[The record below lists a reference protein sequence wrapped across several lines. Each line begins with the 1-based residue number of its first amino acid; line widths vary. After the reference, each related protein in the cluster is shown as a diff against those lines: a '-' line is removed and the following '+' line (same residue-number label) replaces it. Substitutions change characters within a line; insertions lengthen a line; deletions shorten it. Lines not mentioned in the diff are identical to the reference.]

1 VLPEG
6 GTLFHAKN
14 GSHYEAMAAQHAV
27 SWYKSIR
34 KQIDVPNGSLW
45 LVTGCMKSKSWGIAA
60 FSRPD
65 DLCFIPSWWSNGYY
79 WQPAK
84 PEVARGGPTSKDL
97 PKGLTNQCTFI
108 QGYRIM
114 LREDVHDS
122 NFKPRIGV
130 PSEEGRTSNV
140 IREQLHQTLNPG
152 IHNQSSMDPSSG
164 QSVQGSSYMKSDTE
178 FEVCLWQSGSYL
190 SSADY

>member
-1 VLPEG
+1 
-6 GTLFHAKN
+6 
-14 GSHYEAMAAQHAV
+14 M
-27 SWYKSIR
+27 
-34 KQIDVPNGSLW
+34 
-45 LVTGCMKSKSWGIAA
+45 
-60 FSRPD
+60 
-65 DLCFIPSWWSNGYY
+65 
-79 WQPAK
+79 
-84 PEVARGGPTSKDL
+84 
-97 PKGLTNQCTFI
+97 KGLTNQCTFI

-140 IREQLHQTLNPG
+140 IREQHQTLNPG
-152 IHNQSSMDPSSG
+152 IHNQSSMNPCG